1 MITVDDREEKEANE
15 HHEVS
20 IPDIIGINCRVER
33 LDSGDY
39 AFLDFYQE
47 PVGIERCEVSN
58 LVQKL
63 RSGELED
70 QLYRCQDSYSS
81 VILLKEGV
89 YDEVNGLLAT
99 HKKGNRG
106 YYRDFVYPHTQFE
119 LIKAAEIRLSEMGIE
134 VIDSPNFPCSI
145 SIVKL
150 IHDLRTKPEKDRT
163 LFKKIRTIHLPVKLS
178 ANPAVPKLMGLI
190 PHLSEKAAIGLIYK
204 YDTIWGV
211 LNAPDKELLK
221 VDGVG
226 KGMIRN
232 LRKSI
237 GKGE

>member
-1 MITVDDREEKEANE
+1 MLWIDDREVTAHPE
-15 HHEVS
+15 
-20 IPDIIGINCRVER
+20 IPELIKVEYKVER
-33 LDSGDY
+33 LDASDY
-39 AFLDFYQE
+39 AFIDSNKE
-47 PVGIERCEVSN
+47 PIGIERCEISN

-70 QLYRCQDSYSS
+70 QLYRCQDSFSS

-89 YDEVNGLLAT
+89 YDEIDGLLAT

-106 YYRDFVYPHTQFE
+106 YYRDFVYPHTTFE
-119 LIKAAEIRLSEMGIE
+119 LIKAMEIRLSEMGIE
-134 VIDSPNFPCSI
+134 IIDSPNFPCSI
-145 SIVKL
+145 AIVRL
-150 IHDLRTKPEKDRT
+150 IHDMRTKPEKDRT
-163 LFKKIRTIHLPVKLS
+163 LFKKIRKVVLPTKLS
-178 ANPAVPKLMGLI
+178 ANPAVPKLMALV

-211 LNAPDKELLK
+211 LNAPDKEILK

-226 KGMIRN
+226 KGIVRN

-237 GKGE
+237 GKED